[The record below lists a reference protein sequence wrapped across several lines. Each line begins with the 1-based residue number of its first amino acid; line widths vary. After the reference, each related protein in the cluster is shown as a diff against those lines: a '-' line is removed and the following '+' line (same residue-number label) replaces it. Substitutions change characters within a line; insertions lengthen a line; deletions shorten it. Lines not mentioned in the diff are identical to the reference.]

1 MKKLLLSAV
10 VAMFAL
16 TGLKA
21 QSTGFEAGAFIGF
34 TMGDVKDA
42 YSINFGINAAYY
54 WDIAAD
60 FQLGVA
66 TGYDH
71 WSAKEYEVMGMKI
84 KSDDAAF
91 IPLAAAAKYDF
102 GGFFAGADLGYGI
115 GVSPSGNDG
124 GFYYRP
130 RIGYTNTSFNAY
142 GFYKGISVTGG
153 TFSSIGVGFD
163 YKF

>member
-21 QSTGFEAGAFIGF
+21 QSTGFEAGAHIGF
-34 TMGDVKDA
+34 TMGDVKDS
-42 YSINFGINAAYY
+42 YSMNFGINAAYY
-54 WDIAAD
+54 WEVSAD
-60 FQLGVA
+60 FQAGIA
-66 TGYDH
+66 AGYDH
-71 WSAKEYEVMGMKI
+71 WTGKEYDIMGMKF
-84 KSDDAAF
+84 KPDDAGF
-91 IPLAAAAKYDF
+91 IPLAAAVKYDF
-102 GGFFAGADLGYGI
+102 GGFFGGADLGYAI
-115 GVSPSGNDG
+115 GASKGNDG

-130 RIGYTNTSFNAY
+130 RLGYTNTSFNAY